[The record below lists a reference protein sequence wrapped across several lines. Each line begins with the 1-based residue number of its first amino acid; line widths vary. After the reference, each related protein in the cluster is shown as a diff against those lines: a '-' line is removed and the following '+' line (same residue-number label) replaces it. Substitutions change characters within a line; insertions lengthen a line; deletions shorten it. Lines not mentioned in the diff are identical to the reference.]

1 MCFNV
6 SITRRADEIEEIF
19 NARFIEP
26 ERFRPIF
33 HVSAFSKPFLPVI
46 TSRRPED
53 IQLLQWGLIPSW
65 VKGMGTAEKIRFQTG
80 NARAETI
87 FEKPSFRSPI
97 KNQRCL
103 VLVDGFYEWQEV
115 RGKNYPHYIHLTDR
129 RPFAFAGVWDRWK
142 EPRIVSTEA
151 ALGSNSRIVHHTF
164 SVITTRANPLMERIH
179 NKKKRMPVILSRE
192 DHPVWL
198 SGTLD
203 ADGIASLLQPYDE
216 NEMVAYPVSRLV
228 SRKDVNNNVPEVM
241 EPFDYPELHARDI
254 FSFG

>member
-6 SITRRADEIEEIF
+6 SITRKADEIEEIF

-26 ERFRPIF
+26 ERFRSIF

-46 TSRRPED
+46 TGHRPED
-53 IQLLQWGLIPSW
+53 IQLFQWGLIPSW
-65 VKGMGTAEKIRFQTG
+65 VNEVGKAETIRFQTG

-87 FEKPSFRSPI
+87 FEKSSFRSPI
-97 KNQRCL
+97 KKQRCL

-115 RGKNYPHYIHLTDR
+115 RGKNYPHYIHLTDHR
-129 RPFAFAGVWDRWK
+129 VFTLAGIWDRWI
-142 EPRIVSTEA
+142 EPGAEGPERA
-151 ALGSNSRIVHHTF
+151 MGSNSRTVHHTF
-164 SVITTRANPLMERIH
+164 SVITTRANSLMERIH

-198 SGTLD
+198 SDSLD

-216 NEMVAYPVSRLV
+216 NEMVAYPVSKLV

-241 EPFDYPELHARDI
+241 EPYEYPELQVRDL